1 MLILLTILIFIYN
14 FTAMFYQLCGLEPL
28 PTVEF
33 LYIASLPC
41 AVVWWLRQEKL
52 KSAVNP
58 VYCEGLLV
66 SYGWIFIIPYH
77 LVQTRGVRGLLP
89 LFVLIASYFGSQVL
103 AVVFYFAVVAD
114 RSAY

>member
-1 MLILLTILIFIYN
+1 MLVLLIILIFIYN
-14 FTAMFYQLCGLEPL
+14 FTAMFYQLCRLEPL

-33 LYIASLPC
+33 LYIAAVPC
-41 AVVWWLRQEKL
+41 AAVWWLRAEKL

-77 LVQTRGVRGLLP
+77 LVKTRGVKGLLP
-89 LFVLIASYFGSQVL
+89 LFALLASYFGSQVL
-103 AVVFYFAVVAD
+103 AAGLYFVFVAD
-114 RSAY
+114 LGAY

>member
-1 MLILLTILIFIYN
+1 MLILLTILIFVYN

-33 LYIASLPC
+33 LYIAAVPC
-41 AVVWWLRQEKL
+41 AAVWWLRTEKL

-77 LVQTRGVRGLLP
+77 LIPTRGVKGLLP
-89 LFVLIASYFGSQVL
+89 LFALIASYFGSQVL
-103 AVVFYFAVVAD
+103 AVILYFAFVGD
-114 RSAY
+114 LGAY

>member
-1 MLILLTILIFIYN
+1 MLVLLTILIFVYN

-33 LYIASLPC
+33 LYIAALPC
-41 AVVWWLRQEKL
+41 AVVWWLRDEKL

-66 SYGWIFIIPYH
+66 SYGWIFIVPYQ
-77 LVQTRGVRGLLP
+77 LVQTRGVKGLLP
-89 LFVLIASYFGSQVL
+89 LFALLASYFGSQIL
-103 AVVFYFAVVAD
+103 AALLYVVFVAD
-114 RSAY
+114 LSAY